1 MNASKLSTVERLAEE
16 LVARLTIE
24 LEASGR
30 HVHLSR
36 ADVETL
42 FGAGYRLNRTKD
54 LSQPGQF
61 ACAERV
67 TLEGP
72 RGSLKNVVILGPE
85 RPESQVEISLTD
97 AVALG
102 LTPPVRLS
110 GDTEGTPGLTLRHGD
125 RVLRLS
131 RGLIVAKR
139 HIHMTPEDAAR
150 FGVADRQRVRLQCFY
165 QPPAG
170 VPGRGGAGIPPV
182 FHGGAYRLRRGQCVR
197 LSKGRPGRDFE
208 MTLEW
213 RGRTLVITWLPV
225 ASMGRLAACAPQT
238 AAETEVLAALL
249 AGARVRVE
257 RDALEYRRYRRTAPL
272 GIYQKCAGLER
283 RLREMGICVAGTG
296 GR

>member
-139 HIHMTPEDAAR
+139 
-150 FGVADRQRVRLQCFY
+150 LQCFTSR
-165 QPPAG
+165 PL
-170 VPGRGGAGIPPV
+170 V
-182 FHGGAYRLRRGQCVR
+182 FQDV
-197 LSKGRPGRDFE
+197 E
-208 MTLEW
+208 
-213 RGRTLVITWLPV
+213 
-225 ASMGRLAACAPQT
+225 
-238 AAETEVLAALL
+238 
-249 AGARVRVE
+249 VRVSPQFSTVVHIDYDE
-257 RDALEYRRYRRTAPL
+257 ANAC
-272 GIYQKCAGLER
+272 GFQKGDRGVILK
-283 RLREMGICVAGTG
+283 
-296 GR
+296 